1 MEQPSSDNAAPV
13 TTDNSTVSQPSGPA
27 TTPATTP
34 TPTTSAPEASP
45 DVSLANID
53 PSKLPPELKSSYD
66 SMLSDYRKKTAEIAN
81 QRKEYEAAVEKAK
94 QFDMLASDQ
103 EIVAMVNKKYAQPQ
117 TNEVAPYNNEYIDP
131 VVAER
136 LSKLESELTVRDA
149 RLVVKDFQSQHDDF
163 NDYKDLIT
171 GYVQLNPPKNNSEKE
186 MQRVLEAGY
195 NYFKGLKEQWRGE
208 GKKEGLQRVAE
219 KASQTTL
226 APSPAVPG
234 AFTGEA
240 KKLSV
245 ADAVELARK
254 GQRVNAG
261 QW

>member
-1 MEQPSSDNAAPV
+1 MEQPSSDNATAVVADNP
-13 TTDNSTVSQPSGPA
+13 TTSEPASSPA
-27 TTPATTP
+27 TTQVTP
-34 TPTTSAPEASP
+34 TPQPAEVQAEAFS
-45 DVSLANID
+45 NID
-53 PSKLPPELKSSYD
+53 PSKLPPELKGSYD
-66 SMLSDYRKKTAEIAN
+66 SMLSDYRKKTAEIAS
-81 QRKEYEAAVEKAK
+81 QRKEFESYSEKAK
-94 QFDMLASDQ
+94 QFDVLASDPD
-103 EIVAMVNKKYAQPQ
+103 IVAMVNKKYAPHQ
-117 TNEVAPYNNEYIDP
+117 NVSPYNDAYIDP

-149 RLVVKDFQSQHDDF
+149 RLVVKDFQSQHTDF
-163 NDYKDLIT
+163 NDYKDLVT

-195 NYFKGLKEQWRGE
+195 NYFRGLKEQWRGE

-219 KASQTTL
+219 KASQSTL

-245 ADAVELARK
+245 SEAVELAKK

>member
-13 TTDNSTVSQPSGPA
+13 VTDNPSQGPA
-27 TTPATTP
+27 TPAVTAP
-34 TPTTSAPEASP
+34 TAPTTQPTEAQ
-45 DVSLANID
+45 AEAFTNID
-53 PSKLPPELKSSYD
+53 PSKLPPELKGSYD
-66 SMLSDYRKKTAEIAN
+66 SMLSDYRKKTAEIAQ
-81 QRKEYEAAVEKAK
+81 QRKDYEAALEKAK
-94 QFDMLASDQ
+94 QFDVLASDQ
-103 EIVAMVNKKYAQPQ
+103 EIVEMVNKKYSQPQ
-117 TNEVAPYNNEYIDP
+117 PSTTPYNNEFIDP

-149 RLVVKDFQSQHDDF
+149 RLVVKDFQAQHQDF

-171 GYVQLNPPKNNSEKE
+171 GYVKLNPPRNNSEKE
-186 MQRVLEAGY
+186 MQRVLEEGY

-208 GKKEGLQRVAE
+208 GRKEGLSRVAE
-219 KASQTTL
+219 KANQATL

-234 AFTGEA
+234 AYTGEA

-245 ADAVELARK
+245 SEAVELARK
-254 GQRVNAG
+254 GQKVNAG